1 MWIVIKYKRNE
12 FNFLKKGLEE
22 TLGNLP
28 IIFRPKVKFQKL
40 IKNKIQYIEND
51 ILEDYLL
58 CYDGKF
64 TKNNILNHLKNLK
77 GMKYILANSRNS
89 QNEIVNFIEY
99 CKSNQG
105 IDGYIKQSF
114 FNFDEIKKGVFL
126 SGPFTNMFFT
136 VINRQKN
143 RLKILIGNMTTTI
156 SNNSHYLYRPI

>member
-12 FNFLKKGLEE
+12 FNFLKKGLTE

-77 GMKYILANSRNS
+77 GLKYILGNSRNS

-156 SNNSHYLYRPI
+156 SNNSNYLYRPI

>member
-12 FNFLKKGLEE
+12 FNFLKKGLTE

-64 TKNNILNHLKNLK
+64 TKNNILNQTNQTVS
-77 GMKYILANSRNS
+77 ILLFCC
-89 QNEIVNFIEY
+89 QN
-99 CKSNQG
+99 Q
-105 IDGYIKQSF
+105 
-114 FNFDEIKKGVFL
+114 
-126 SGPFTNMFFT
+126 
-136 VINRQKN
+136 
-143 RLKILIGNMTTTI
+143 IL
-156 SNNSHYLYRPI
+156 